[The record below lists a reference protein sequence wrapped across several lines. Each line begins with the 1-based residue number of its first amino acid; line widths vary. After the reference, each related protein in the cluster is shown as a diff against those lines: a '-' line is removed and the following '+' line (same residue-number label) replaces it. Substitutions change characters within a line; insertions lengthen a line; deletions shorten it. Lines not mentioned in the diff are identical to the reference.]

1 MENFLTILT
10 KITNKARPDAIYP
23 HFFVV
28 KILIHFLTLP
38 QFFNRS
44 ILKKKTPSYFGG
56 VGTKTISCPVNI
68 LEDILISMCFHI
80 SGAKKIKT
88 LSDDAE

>member
-1 MENFLTILT
+1 MENFLTFLT

-23 HFFVV
+23 YFFVV

-38 QFFNRS
+38 QFFN
-44 ILKKKTPSYFGG
+44 LTPPYFGG
-56 VGTKTISCPVNI
+56 VGTKSISCPVNI
-68 LEDILISMCFHI
+68 FEDILIAMCFHI

-88 LSDDAE
+88 LSDDAK

>member
-23 HFFVV
+23 LFFVV

-38 QFFNRS
+38 QFFSRS
-44 ILKKKTPSYFGG
+44 ILKKNSVVFWRSENEINIMPSEY
-56 VGTKTISCPVNI
+56 S
-68 LEDILISMCFHI
+68 
-80 SGAKKIKT
+80 
-88 LSDDAE
+88 